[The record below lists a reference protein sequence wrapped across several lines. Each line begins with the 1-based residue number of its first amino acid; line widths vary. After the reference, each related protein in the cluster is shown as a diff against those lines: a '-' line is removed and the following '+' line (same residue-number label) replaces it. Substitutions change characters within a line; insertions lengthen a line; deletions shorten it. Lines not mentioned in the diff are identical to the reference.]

1 MMNDPWRIGKDGR
14 KYLAAGY
21 VRGLQAQNNR
31 LQRLMQVSRGM
42 LADLSDHDGLLHK
55 IIESV
60 KQVMD
65 SDLASLFLTDT
76 TTGELVSRIT
86 LDGSEI
92 RVPAGQGIVGY
103 VATTGETINIPD
115 AYADSRFDRTND
127 LRSGYRTRSILC
139 MPLYGHAG
147 KTIGAI
153 EALNKHN
160 AGVYNREDEDLLAA
174 FAALAGMCLENA
186 QAYEQ
191 LDLERQSLESKVAE
205 RTKALAAAKE
215 ESDNLL
221 LNILPGET
229 AEEIKRTG
237 GYKPRRY
244 EEATVVFTDF
254 EGFTGIAEGMA
265 ADELIGELDRC
276 FVYFDETIARNGLE
290 KIKTLGD
297 GYMCAGGLPTANR
310 THAVDAVL
318 AALEI
323 QAFMNQMRDIKREL
337 GEEFWEL
344 RVGIH
349 TGPVIAG
356 VAGKHKFAYDIWGDT
371 VNVAARMESGGTTGR
386 VNISGSTWRIVE
398 PFFSCE
404 HRGKLPAKHKGDI
417 DMHYVSRIRPEMSAD
432 ADGRVPNDEFQRLY
446 ATLKSTNG

>member
-1 MMNDPWRIGKDGR
+1 MQSQNTQPPWRTGQDGR
-14 KYLAAGY
+14 KYLSAGF

-31 LQRLMQVSRGM
+31 LQRLMQISRTM
-42 LADLSDHDGLLHK
+42 MADLSDHDALLRR

-65 SDLASLFLTDT
+65 SDLAALFLTDT
-76 TTGELVSRIT
+76 TSGELVSRVT

-92 RVPAGQGIVGY
+92 RVPAGQGIVGH
-103 VATTGETINIPD
+103 VARTGETINIPD

-139 MPLYGHAG
+139 MPLYCHAREI
-147 KTIGAI
+147 IGAI
-153 EALNKHN
+153 EVLNKRAARPDD
-160 AGVYNREDEDLLAA
+160 AGDIADVYGLEDEDLLAA

-191 LDLERQSLESKVAE
+191 LDLERQSLESKVAA
-205 RTKALAAAKE
+205 RTKDLAEAKE
-215 ESDNLL
+215 DSDRLL

-237 GYKPRRY
+237 RYEPRRY

-254 EGFTGIAEGMA
+254 EGVTGIAEGMA
-265 ADELIGELDRC
+265 ADEPIGELDRC

-297 GYMCAGGLPTANR
+297 GYMCAGGLPAANR

-337 GEEFWEL
+337 GEPFWEL

-356 VAGKHKFAYDIWGDT
+356 VAGKH
-371 VNVAARMESGGTTGR
+371 
-386 VNISGSTWRIVE
+386 
-398 PFFSCE
+398 
-404 HRGKLPAKHKGDI
+404 
-417 DMHYVSRIRPEMSAD
+417 
-432 ADGRVPNDEFQRLY
+432 
-446 ATLKSTNG
+446 